1 MPSIQTKVNI
11 PISKE
16 QETKLKTK
24 FGKAIELLPGKSE
37 RWLMLTFEDNCR
49 MWFQGNDEPATA
61 LVDVK
66 LFGKASAEDY
76 EKLTS
81 ALTQSLEEVLG
92 ISPARTYVRYE
103 EVQYWGWNG
112 SNF

>member
-11 PISKE
+11 GISKE
-16 QETKLKTK
+16 QEATLKTK
-24 FGKAIELLPGKSE
+24 FGKAIELLPGKTE
-37 RWLMLTFEDNCR
+37 RWLMITFEDNCR
-49 MWFQGNDEPATA
+49 MYFQGNDVPGIA

-66 LFGKASAEDY
+66 LFGEAGAKDY

-81 ALTQSLEEVLG
+81 ALTKILEEVLG
-92 ISPARTYVRYE
+92 ISPARTYVHYE
-103 EVQYWGWNG
+103 QVRYWGWNG

>member
-24 FGKAIELLPGKSE
+24 FGKAIELLPGKTE

-49 MWFQGNDEPATA
+49 MYFQGNDEPGIA

-92 ISPARTYVRYE
+92 ISPSRLCQEKFAI
-103 EVQYWGWNG
+103 WGLHEMN
-112 SNF
+112 